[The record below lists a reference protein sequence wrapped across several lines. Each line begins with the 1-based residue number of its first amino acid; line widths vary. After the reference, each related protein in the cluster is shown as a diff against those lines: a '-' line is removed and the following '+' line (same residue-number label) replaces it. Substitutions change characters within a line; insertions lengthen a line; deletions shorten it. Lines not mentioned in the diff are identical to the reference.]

1 MLIQLGLTLTACIMC
16 GQQLTDCSAA
26 CQLAVS
32 QQQMACCTGKDGN
45 KEIKSS
51 SSMSDS
57 ERSTKTGMQTR
68 QTRREST
75 PHADNRGSTE
85 RNNSSSAT
93 DSNCTLS
100 GSEPASLERAVVR
113 VRQAGRGRR

>member
-1 MLIQLGLTLTACIMC
+1 MVIQPGLTLTACITC
-16 GQQLTDCSAA
+16 EQQLTDCSAA

-45 KEIKSS
+45 KERNKEINSS
-51 SSMSDS
+51 SSMSES
-57 ERSTKTGMQTR
+57 ERSTTR

-75 PHADNRGSTE
+75 PHADYRGSTE

-93 DSNCTLS
+93 DTNCTLS